1 MHDFNY
7 LRPKSLADA
16 VAAFKNAGD
25 GRYLAGGQTMIPVMK
40 QRLAS
45 PSDVIDLVAV
55 PELKGLSVKD
65 GVVAIGAMTSHAEV
79 AASKDVQAAI
89 PALAKLAGGIGDPQV
104 RNRGTIGGSIANNDP
119 GADYPA
125 ALVGLEATVI
135 TDRRQIAADDFFT
148 GMYETALKPGELI
161 LQVSFPIP
169 ESAAYIKFKQDA
181 SRYALVGVFVA
192 SFKDGVRVAVTGAG
206 PSVFRCTPLEQALS
220 SDFSAD
226 AARKVKVS
234 PDELTGDIHAA
245 ADYRAH
251 LIPVL
256 AARAVAKAA

>member
-1 MHDFNY
+1 MYQFDYVKASNIQ
-7 LRPKSLADA
+7 DA
-16 VAAFKNAGD
+16 TGQAGD
-25 GRYLAGGQTMIPVMK
+25 DVSFLGGGQSLLGAMRL
-40 QRLAS
+40 RLAS
-45 PSDVIDLVAV
+45 PGKLVDLGGIGDLRGVAQ
-55 PELKGLSVKD
+55 D
-65 GVVAIGAMTSHAEV
+65 GGAVAIKAMTTHATV
-79 AASKDVQAAI
+79 AADPTVRQHI
-89 PALAKLAGGIGDPQV
+89 PALASLAAGIGDRQV
-104 RNRGTIGGSIANNDP
+104 RNVGTIGGSIANNDP
-119 GADYPA
+119 AADYPA
-125 ALVGLEATVI
+125 GVLGLGATVV
-135 TDRRQIAADDFFT
+135 TDQRQIAADDFFT